1 MNAAVLSG
9 DKTMIAMIEKNLFE
23 LFALFRRWSQI
34 EVEDTPELLLTTC
47 NIPFPLFNNVLRA
60 GFLPEYADETIQCV
74 VEHYAE
80 AGVPA
85 LWWVGPSSEPDD
97 LGARLLR
104 HGFCLY
110 DSAPGMGIKLRALK
124 NEDPAPRG
132 FSIRRVEDVETLVH
146 WCQVMQA
153 GFKLTDGVSFG
164 VYELCSAMGIQPNA
178 PLQHYVG
185 YLDGQPVASS
195 SAHLGLES
203 VGVYNV
209 ATVPTA
215 RGRGIATQM
224 TLRPLHDARQAG
236 YQTGILHASRDSF
249 GVYARL
255 GFSTFCQ
262 IGQYIWMPSST
273 ILWQR

>member
-9 DKTMIAMIEKNLFE
+9 DKTMIAMIERNLFE
-23 LFALFRRWSQI
+23 LFTHFRRWSHVD
-34 EVEDTPELLLTTC
+34 VEDTPELLLTTSA
-47 NIPFPLFNNVLRA
+47 IPFPLFNNVLRA
-60 GFLPEYADETIQCV
+60 GFLPERADETIQCV
-74 VEHYAE
+74 TEHYADQ
-80 AGVPA
+80 GVPA
-85 LWWVGPSSEPDD
+85 LWWVGPSSQPDD
-97 LGARLLR
+97 LGTRLLR

-110 DSAPGMGIKLRALK
+110 DSVPGMGIKLRALK
-124 NEDPAPRG
+124 NTDPAPRG
-132 FSIRRVEDVETLVH
+132 LSIRRVEDVETLTH
-146 WCQVMQA
+146 WCQVMQT
-153 GFKLTDGVSFG
+153 GFRLTDSVSEG
-164 VYELCSAMGIQPNA
+164 VYELCAAMGIGA
-178 PLQHYVG
+178 SEPLQHYVG

-195 SAHLGLES
+195 SAHFGLDA

-224 TLRPLHDARQAG
+224 TLRPLHDARVAG

-262 IGQYIWMPSST
+262 IGQYIWMPTST
-273 ILWQR
+273 IQWQR